1 MRHRNRLFPILWALA
16 LCVAGPAFADGIEIT
31 GEASMGLG
39 GGTDQTGT
47 SSLRMIG
54 DLDLRMRL
62 STTTDNGLTFALE
75 LDLDDLDL
83 DEAPGGHGI
92 PRRR

>member
-1 MRHRNRLFPILWALA
+1 
-16 LCVAGPAFADGIEIT
+16 
-31 GEASMGLG
+31 MGLG
-39 GGTDQTGT
+39 GGTDQTGL

-62 STTTDNGLTFALE
+62 STTTDNGLTIALE
-75 LDLDDLDL
+75 LDLDDLGP
-83 DEAPGGHGI
+83 DEAPDGHGI